1 MQDEYIDGEISR
13 DISRTFPHHLL
24 FRQKENGGQA
34 ILESVLRKI
43 SDDYFGLGYCQ
54 GMNYVVGAVIVAL
67 LDPELNGYYS
77 DNDTDELQNRIAS
90 MDIMDVK
97 SQTYEITSLLIDR
110 LQLVR
115 LWGYGFPDIPLYAF
129 VLRRYLSISL
139 PDVLA
144 HFDSLGFDLSILV
157 TRWFIP
163 LFATALPFS
172 ALFRFYDYLFVVG
185 LSALFR
191 LSVALLSQ
199 FRQLVLASDLVQLS
213 GLIHTLGTERLK
225 REKDVQTLFRILRQ
239 LTDISPQSFSQL
251 QTEFAT
257 RCRITMSETENKR
270 REELSV
276 DIEVI
281 LARIRKIHEEELFLR
296 NDMRNNLLDRARF
309 AAELGAMKEQRER
322 GQEKAG
328 IEGIWGSPRKGERVE
343 TAVRRRGVS
352 ELEEAI
358 RQLDMRVQEGIQ
370 NLEDVNT
377 KRLSLRIQ
385 LAQLMKERSLLL
397 CNMSI
402 EWCVC

>member
-1 MQDEYIDGEISR
+1 
-13 DISRTFPHHLL
+13 
-24 FRQKENGGQA
+24 
-34 ILESVLRKI
+34 
-43 SDDYFGLGYCQ
+43 
-54 GMNYVVGAVIVAL
+54 
-67 LDPELNGYYS
+67 
-77 DNDTDELQNRIAS
+77 

-129 VLRRYLSISL
+129 VLRRYLRYFPFFPSISL

-239 LTDISPQSFSQL
+239 LTDVTP
-251 QTEFAT
+251 
-257 RCRITMSETENKR
+257 
-270 REELSV
+270 
-276 DIEVI
+276 
-281 LARIRKIHEEELFLR
+281 
-296 NDMRNNLLDRARF
+296 
-309 AAELGAMKEQRER
+309 G
-322 GQEKAG
+322 
-328 IEGIWGSPRKGERVE
+328 
-343 TAVRRRGVS
+343 
-352 ELEEAI
+352 
-358 RQLDMRVQEGIQ
+358 
-370 NLEDVNT
+370 
-377 KRLSLRIQ
+377 
-385 LAQLMKERSLLL
+385 
-397 CNMSI
+397 
-402 EWCVC
+402 